1 MAIISLTSSGL
12 KDFFVQR
19 VTAVIIT
26 LYFGYLFIETLCLSH
41 SGQLSYDSWHGL
53 FTDGM
58 FFRVATL
65 MAYLAVFFH
74 AWVGIWII
82 CGDYIKCA
90 WASALVMLS
99 FVLTYAFCS
108 FLAVCSIVFLLRGY
122 FYEYSYTR
130 I

>member
-1 MAIISLTSSGL
+1 MGVLLMAVISLTSSGI

-19 VTAVIIT
+19 VTAVIIAV
-26 LYFGYLFIETLCLSH
+26 YFAYLLIEALCLSH
-41 SGQLSYDSWHGL
+41 SGSLNYDSWRGL
-53 FTDGM
+53 FMDGM

-65 MAYLAVFFH
+65 IAYLAMFFH

-99 FVLTYAFCS
+99 FVLVYIFC
-108 FLAVCSIVFLLRGY
+108 FFWLFAVLF
-122 FYEYSYTR
+122 FY
-130 I
+130 

>member
-1 MAIISLTSSGL
+1 MAITSLTSSGI

-26 LYFGYLFIETLCLSH
+26 LYFGYLFIETLYLSN
-41 SGQLSYDSWHGL
+41 SGQLNYDSWRGL

-58 FFRVATL
+58 FFRIATL

-82 CGDYIKCA
+82 CSDYVKGA

-99 FVLTYAFCS
+99 FILIYVFCFFWLFAVLF
-108 FLAVCSIVFLLRGY
+108 
-122 FYEYSYTR
+122 FY
-130 I
+130 

>member
-1 MAIISLTSSGL
+1 MAITSLTSSGI

-26 LYFGYLFIETLCLSH
+26 LYFGYLFIEALCLSH
-41 SGQLSYDSWHGL
+41 SGQLNYDSWHNL
-53 FTDGM
+53 FIGSSAIS
-58 FFRVATL
+58 FFKVATL

-82 CGDYIKCA
+82 CSDYIKGA

-99 FVLTYAFCS
+99 FILIYVFCFFWLFAVLF
-108 FLAVCSIVFLLRGY
+108 
-122 FYEYSYTR
+122 FY
-130 I
+130 

>member
-1 MAIISLTSSGL
+1 MGVVLMAIISLTSSGL

-41 SGQLSYDSWHGL
+41 SGQLNYDSWHGL

-58 FFRVATL
+58 FFRIATL

-99 FVLTYAFCS
+99 FVLTYAFC
-108 FLAVCSIVFLLRGY
+108 FFWLFAILF
-122 FYEYSYTR
+122 FY
-130 I
+130 

>member
-26 LYFGYLFIETLCLSH
+26 IYFAYLFVETLCLSY
-41 SGQLSYDSWHGL
+41 SGQLNYDSWHGL

-58 FFRVATL
+58 FFRIATL
-65 MAYLAVFFH
+65 MVYLAVFFH

-82 CGDYIKCA
+82 CNDYIKCA

-99 FVLTYAFCS
+99 FVLTYAFC
-108 FLAVCSIVFLLRGY
+108 FFWLFAVLF
-122 FYEYSYTR
+122 FY
-130 I
+130 